1 MGIKTRRASFP
12 RMIEQFLQQRAA
24 TVLPPRE
31 LEAIRRYLLDLIAN
45 DQHPPRYAGHPDWKL
60 IADICRIDVG
70 QLADAGAVLEPGF
83 DAVKRFVA
91 RRQRSGRTG
100 WKPSAQPRSRAHR
113 RGKRRAAIPQPEE
126 VVCKH
131 ARPIPVEKP
140 PRRKRGVKPKE
151 IVEFPEPLT
160 TMWEDP
166 PGFPEAFKLHME
178 RHGDTYWHLH
188 RAVVKRGDRVNHKTF
203 ITWVKGTRMP
213 RSVKSFEVL
222 GRIER
227 RYRLPT
233 GYFKAK
239 LPNAARATTGHN
251 PVGISRSERRRIAW
265 HLPDDFDRRSPS
277 EQEEILEWVRR
288 VIVTGSTDYR
298 RFQAAAM
305 KHRYAVRFPDV
316 LQGPATMARSVPIP
330 SDFDDDGF
338 VEIVSSA
345 VDAPPR
351 LWEEMADLLNFKTST
366 LTAVGYQRVGVWGE
380 ETAAQ
385 KIEHCGLMFGALAAS
400 PRGAV
405 RGLGVPLDALT
416 FALLVF
422 PAIWDWYLQWRER
435 RRGFY
440 TAWEVDMLRLGLALT
455 RVETGWLRQNP
466 KLAANLRPIK
476 GLITQQD
483 IDAVQSDWDAAG
495 EACQKHC
502 SGRVKE
508 IQRVAQ
514 VHRDP
519 FEPILCVL
527 ESDSPVGEYRKI
539 ADEILRTMPDERR
552 YPRNAAEAVRSFL
565 LIRIGLHT
573 GLRQKNLR
581 QLLLCPKGRM
591 PTSERQLANL
601 KVGELRWSERD
612 NGWEILIPSIAFK
625 NASSSYFGNKPF
637 RLILP
642 DIGELYRYLE
652 DYTDRHRARLL
663 NGAPD
668 PGTFFVKTV
677 KKTSLT
683 AAYDQNTFYEAWRLV
698 IQRYGIFNP
707 YTGRGAI
714 EGLLPHGPHNV
725 RDILATHILKKTGSY
740 EQASY
745 AIQDTPEMVAK
756 HYGRF
761 LPQDKAAL
769 AARILN
775 QVWDAA

>member
-1 MGIKTRRASFP
+1 
-12 RMIEQFLQQRAA
+12 MIEQFLQQRGA

-31 LEAIRRYLLDLIAN
+31 LEAIRGYLLDLIAN
-45 DQHPPRYAGHPDWKL
+45 DQQPPRYAGHPDWEL
-60 IADICRIDVG
+60 IADICRIDADR
-70 QLADAGAVLEPGF
+70 LADAGAVLEPGF

-91 RRQRSGRTG
+91 RCQRSARMA
-100 WKPSAQPRSRAHR
+100 WKPSARPRVRAR
-113 RGKRRAAIPQPEE
+113 RREKHHAEMTQPEKE
-126 VVCKH
+126 VSEQ
-131 ARPIPVEKP
+131 ARPTPVEKP
-140 PRRKRGVKPKE
+140 LRRKRGTKPKE

-160 TMWEDP
+160 TTWDDP

-188 RAVVKRGDRVNHKTF
+188 RAIVKRGDRVNHKTF
-203 ITWVKGTRMP
+203 ITWAKGTRMP
-213 RSVKSFEVL
+213 RSVKSLEVL

-239 LPNAARATTGHN
+239 LSNAARAATGHN
-251 PVGISRSERRRIAW
+251 PVGISPSERRRIAW
-265 HLPDDFDRRSPS
+265 HLPDDFDQRSPS
-277 EQEEILEWVRR
+277 EREEILEWVRR
-288 VIVTGSTDYR
+288 VIITGSTDYR

-316 LQGPATMARSVPIP
+316 LQGTAIMARVAPAP
-330 SDFDDDGF
+330 SDFDDDDF
-338 VEIVSSA
+338 AEIVSSA
-345 VDAPPR
+345 VDAPLR
-351 LWEEMADLLNFKTST
+351 LWEEMADLLNFKTAT

-385 KIEHCGLMFGALAAS
+385 KVEHCGLMFGALAAS

-405 RGLGVPLDALT
+405 RGLGVPLEALG

-422 PAIWDWYLQWRER
+422 PSIWDWYLQWRER

-455 RVETGWLRQNP
+455 RAETGWLRQNP

-483 IDAVQSDWDAAG
+483 IDVVLGDWDAAC

-519 FEPILCVL
+519 FEPILRVL
-527 ESDSPVGEYRKI
+527 ESESPVGEYRKI

-552 YPRNAAEAVRSFL
+552 YPRDAAEAVRSFL
-565 LIRIGLHT
+565 TIRIGLHT

-581 QLLLCPKGRM
+581 QLLICPRGRM

-601 KVGELRWSERD
+601 KVGELRWSE
-612 NGWEILIPSIAFK
+612 
-625 NASSSYFGNKPF
+625 
-637 RLILP
+637 
-642 DIGELYRYLE
+642 
-652 DYTDRHRARLL
+652 
-663 NGAPD
+663 
-668 PGTFFVKTV
+668 
-677 KKTSLT
+677 
-683 AAYDQNTFYEAWRLV
+683 
-698 IQRYGIFNP
+698 
-707 YTGRGAI
+707 
-714 EGLLPHGPHNV
+714 
-725 RDILATHILKKTGSY
+725 
-740 EQASY
+740 
-745 AIQDTPEMVAK
+745 
-756 HYGRF
+756 
-761 LPQDKAAL
+761 
-769 AARILN
+769 
-775 QVWDAA
+775 